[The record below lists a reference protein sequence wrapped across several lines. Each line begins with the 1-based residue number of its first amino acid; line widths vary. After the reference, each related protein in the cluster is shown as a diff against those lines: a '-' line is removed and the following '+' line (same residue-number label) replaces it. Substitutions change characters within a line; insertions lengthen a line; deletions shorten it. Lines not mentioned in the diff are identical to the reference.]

1 MELIFVGL
9 FFFQLILLF
18 FVSRVTIT
26 HLFQVLRLVF
36 RHDKIVY
43 SVIAFVFF
51 PGTVI
56 HELSHFV
63 MAIFLFLK
71 VRDIHV
77 FPQWEGQ
84 YLKLG
89 RVYYEKKDVVRSII
103 VGIAPIIVG
112 LLLFWWLFSLH
123 IFQSPNI
130 ILKVIVSWFIF
141 ILSTTMFSSKQDLI
155 DIIYLIP
162 VAVIIAGIIYI
173 FQIDLSKLI
182 PWHLL
187 LEATAGFVYAINIY
201 LVISLGIHVVMIAI
215 MKMALMISKR
225 I

>member
-1 MELIFVGL
+1 MKLIFVGL
-9 FFFQLILLF
+9 ILSQLIALF

-26 HLFQVLRLVF
+26 HLFKVLRLVF

-43 SVIAFVFF
+43 SFIAFIFF

-56 HELSHFV
+56 HELSHFIV
-63 MAIFLFLK
+63 AILLFLK

-84 YLKLG
+84 QLKLG

-112 LLLFWWLFSLH
+112 LLLFWWLFSLQL
-123 IFQSPNI
+123 FQSSNI
-130 ILKVIVSWFIF
+130 ILKIIVSWFIF
-141 ILSTTMFSSKQDLI
+141 ILSTTMFSSRQDLI
-155 DIIYLIP
+155 DIIYLVP

-173 FQIDLSKLI
+173 FQLDLSELI
-182 PWHLL
+182 PWQLL

-201 LVISLGIHVVMIAI
+201 LVISLGIHAVMISI
-215 MKMALMISKR
+215 MKMVLLISKR